1 MKIKK
6 SKLKNIIENFLRED
20 NPYNAEEESDKMD
33 QYLKDSEKEIE
44 RDMSISHR
52 SKKIRK
58 QGVKIKPLML
68 KAMMK
73 DYRKLVL
80 FLIDA
85 RDKLEK
91 SNPDRAKLILD
102 IRKIYDAAKDI
113 QNGNNA
119 DALEKFS
126 ADAISQVTYD
136 LLKKNSRPRKDFIEI
151 QKTIKLAV
159 KAGPA
164 AANKIDSENFLLSPT
179 QDELE
184 KKKEEEEEEKQKDTS
199 KIKDSKKQ
207 NINDI
212 QDMLIELGAT
222 DYENNKL
229 TADGVWGAK
238 SRSAFSKF
246 LVAIKD
252 SYKGTEVK
260 QTTLTETTIDFDKL
274 STGKRLEKK
283 GVWQQAAMEMSGKK
297 DQYVAANNVLSE
309 ILAMDIEVDM
319 KGGSAKEE
327 EKNTAR
333 TKDSDPVWHTDRNR
347 HAAPADFVDYQENT
361 PVPLNNVS
369 LDHPGF
375 GAEKMIFLD
384 TSSAYSSY
392 SSRRSGNDSFANLN
406 DFLKYAADKSRIGKL
421 SNVPSLSGD
430 VLYKEL
436 EKSESTDAN
445 GAKTYKFAS
454 DVHLE
459 WHMNVKPEAKLKD
472 GKEIILFIN
481 GPMKFNYYVKGYK
494 YDAIKNMIVQK

>member
-6 SKLKNIIENFLRED
+6 SKLKNIIENFLRE
-20 NPYNAEEESDKMD
+20 NPYDDEEKSKKMD
-33 QYLKDSEKEIE
+33 QDLKDSEKELE
-44 RDMSISHR
+44 RDRSISHR

-58 QGVKIKPLML
+58 QGVKIKPRMF

-119 DALEKFS
+119 DALAKFNAVAKS
-126 ADAISQVTYD
+126 ITGD
-136 LLKKNSRPRKDFIEI
+136 LLIKEKRARKDFIEI
-151 QKTIKLAV
+151 QKTIKQAV
-159 KAGPA
+159 EAGPA
-164 AANKIDSENFLLSPT
+164 AADKIDAENFLLSPT
-179 QDELE
+179 QDELKT
-184 KKKEEEEEEKQKDTS
+184 KKKAEEEKPKDAS

-212 QDMLIELGAT
+212 QDMLIKLGAT

-252 SYKGTEVK
+252 SYKGTEAK
-260 QTTLTETTIDFDKL
+260 QTTLTATTIDFDKL
-274 STGKRLEKK
+274 STGKKLEKK

-309 ILAMDIEVDM
+309 ILAMDIEVNM

-327 EKNTAR
+327 EKKKQDSKYKIENIYSELNKVFKKEKAAEVDLGKIPLGAFNKMGTGNTISKNLFFGTPKTYEKPPKAISWLGS
-333 TKDSDPVWHTDRNR
+333 TWKDNHHSRDDVNVYFEDNGQNTDIIFTDGTSGGAVGGVLMYRIAIDGIG
-347 HAAPADFVDYQENT
+347 AANAIIKGYVA
-361 PVPLNNVS
+361 VK
-369 LDHPGF
+369 
-375 GAEKMIFLD
+375 EKTGKIFLMSVERA
-384 TSSAYSSY
+384 TKEGHIKSA
-392 SSRRSGNDSFANLN
+392 GEQVT
-406 DFLKYAADKSRIGKL
+406 KK
-421 SNVPSLSGD
+421 
-430 VLYKEL
+430 
-436 EKSESTDAN
+436 
-445 GAKTYKFAS
+445 
-454 DVHLE
+454 
-459 WHMNVKPEAKLKD
+459 
-472 GKEIILFIN
+472 
-481 GPMKFNYYVKGYK
+481 
-494 YDAIKNMIVQK
+494 